1 MGVAAEKIGVP
12 RPSYVHV
19 RRIVVSERERASELR
34 EIRNEA
40 LAGLVSRMAPDPVE
54 LALRRQEVLADDRL
68 RPGR

>member
-54 LALRRQEVLADDRL
+54 LALRRQEVLAGDRL